1 MIQSSFY
8 HSQTQHWRDEKQRA
22 EASCRLYNLAPAPM
36 CTWPPRLRWPLD
48 CERSGAIKHL
58 LALIVLGFSRRQGRG
73 GFGSAL
79 ETFSR
84 AENIR
89 SRVNPPVSCSHRTT
103 YCVTHT
109 HTQKNPDVLP
119 AGVFHRVQSCVSI
132 TVFHETKAIFLK
144 LRFAGVSIEW
154 WEA

>member
-8 HSQTQHWRDEKQRA
+8 RSQTQHWRDEKQRA

-73 GFGSAL
+73 VLARRWKRSLEPRTFAAAL
-79 ETFSR
+79 T
-84 AENIR
+84 
-89 SRVNPPVSCSHRTT
+89 PPFPAVTGPLIVS
-103 YCVTHT
+103 
-109 HTQKNPDVLP
+109 HTQKKKNPDVLP